1 MQQFV
6 DSFVHYLYEEAK
18 DKKTIASYRTTVIH
32 FLKWYGQREG
42 NIIIE
47 ETRPVDVKEYIS
59 YLKHQCKRK
68 PATINKYIAALKIFF
83 SYLTET
89 GLIKD
94 NPMNRIKMEKIEYAQ
109 SSSQT
114 KWLTKEE
121 QERFI
126 SYVELEKMSLNA
138 SVTLRSSI

>member
-1 MQQFV
+1 
-6 DSFVHYLYEEAK
+6 
-18 DKKTIASYRTTVIH
+18 
-32 FLKWYGQREG
+32 
-42 NIIIE
+42 E

-68 PATINKYIAALKIFF
+68 PATINKYIAALKVFF
-83 SYLTET
+83 SYLTEI

-126 SYVELEKMSLNA
+126 SYVELEKNEFKRLRNLAIIDLMLYAGLRVNEVASLE
-138 SVTLRSSI
+138 

>member
-1 MQQFV
+1 MMVRHVTQLLWKMCFG
-6 DSFVHYLYEEAK
+6 DYILPEFCHCLIFLFKKIGAGLYSP
-18 DKKTIASYRTTVIH
+18 TP
-32 FLKWYGQREG
+32 
-42 NIIIE
+42 NIIE
-47 ETRPVDVKEYIS
+47 P
-59 YLKHQCKRK
+59 
-68 PATINKYIAALKIFF
+68 KYIAALKIFF